1 MIVLQRERF
10 GTTHEC
16 LSCGKTPMDQDK
28 ASKHICVDPEGQLT
42 CVTKCPDGLKL
53 AHMQRCLLYSSKHG
67 HLCHHCGDIFS
78 NKTSFDMH
86 LLNVHGQTTK
96 RSEKYKCST
105 CGHSFGDGSALR
117 HHQNTHIKDQPKSH
131 ICDMCGKAFKTRDTL
146 YVHRRRVHLQSKRY
160 PCEYCSKT
168 YYGKSMW
175 KTHMQ
180 QHLGE
185 SPYHCKVCNQGFSSN
200 YCLTVHMRI
209 HTGEKP
215 YKCKECDAAFAQKN
229 SLDVH
234 MKKHQKLDYG
244 VERMH
249 SQNFRPRGGL
259 NQSACQQP
267 AQVAAAPP
275 LLVCGQAPHFSES
288 SSKASGAES
297 RQMLNFRGNQMKN
310 TVQERLPH
318 LGGSSNDADST
329 DQTRRQPVQYR
340 PSTGDVVFPVKATV
354 FSGMAQ
360 FPGFP
365 NYTEPGYGLPLPP
378 HFQPR

>member
-10 GTTHEC
+10 GMTHEC
-16 LSCGKTPMDQDK
+16 MHCGKTPMDQDK
-28 ASKHICVDPEGQLT
+28 ASKHICVDAEGQLT
-42 CVTKCPDGLKL
+42 CAAKCPDGLKL
-53 AHMQRCLLYSSKHG
+53 AHMQRCLLYSNKHG

-86 LLNVHGQTTK
+86 LLNIHGQATK

-117 HHQNTHIKDQPKSH
+117 HHRNTHVKDLPKSH

-160 PCEYCSKT
+160 SCEYCSKT

-175 KTHMQ
+175 KTHVQ

-234 MKKHQKLDYG
+234 MKKHQKLNYG
-244 VERMH
+244 VERRC
-249 SQNFRPRGGL
+249 SQNSRPRGGL
-259 NQSACQQP
+259 SQSAHQP
-267 AQVAAAPP
+267 PAPPP
-275 LLVCGQAPHFSES
+275 LLTCRQAPHFADS
-288 SSKASGAES
+288 SSEASGTENRHVS
-297 RQMLNFRGNQMKN
+297 NFRGNEVDN
-310 TVQERLPH
+310 TAREHPLHFRD
-318 LGGSSNDADST
+318 SSDDADGV
-329 DQTRRQPVQYR
+329 DQTQRQPVLYR
-340 PSTGDVVFPVKATV
+340 PNTGDVVFPVKAPV
-354 FSGMAQ
+354 FSGMPQ
-360 FPGFP
+360 FPQLH
-365 NYTEPGYGLPLPP
+365 NYTELGYGLPLPP